1 MKMGKVEWD
10 QEGEKFIFFSAPAR
24 IYEAAVE
31 FQMEE
36 VDGTRLDEVLME
48 AGLECPLLEEYLN
61 WQAKVDATIVPR
73 VLEDGVVVLERL
85 Q

>member
-24 IYEAAVE
+24 VYEAAVE

-61 WQAKVDATIVPR
+61 WQVKVDATIVPR